1 MASRFQN
8 SVWFNLNIVLI
19 AQGTREIITQHQR
32 NHLCVPDGI
41 KKFLWVS
48 KLVAEKIMSKKL
60 KRKLKIERTVFVRIV
75 ALFYSVIPELNSKRR
90 KGWMDVELIST
101 H

>member
-1 MASRFQN
+1 
-8 SVWFNLNIVLI
+8 
-19 AQGTREIITQHQR
+19 
-32 NHLCVPDGI
+32 
-41 KKFLWVS
+41 
-48 KLVAEKIMSKKL
+48 MSKKL
-60 KRKLKIERTVFVRIV
+60 TGKLKIERTVFVRIV

>member
-1 MASRFQN
+1 
-8 SVWFNLNIVLI
+8 
-19 AQGTREIITQHQR
+19 
-32 NHLCVPDGI
+32 
-41 KKFLWVS
+41 
-48 KLVAEKIMSKKL
+48 MSKKL

-75 ALFYSVIPELNSKRR
+75 ALFYSEIPELNSKRR